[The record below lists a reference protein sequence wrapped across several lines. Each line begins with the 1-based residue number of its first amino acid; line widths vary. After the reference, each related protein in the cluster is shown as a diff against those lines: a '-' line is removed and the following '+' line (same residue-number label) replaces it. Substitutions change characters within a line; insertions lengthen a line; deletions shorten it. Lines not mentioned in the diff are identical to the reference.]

1 MYFLSCE
8 EVKTITTTTTTTTT
22 TKSNCYGGK
31 VESSK
36 TVRSVANDIRVG

>member
-8 EVKTITTTTTTTTT
+8 EVKTITTTTTTTT